1 MNKRA
6 IWITIGLM
14 SLALIGII
22 LLQLNW
28 IIWSLSLNEEQ
39 FDKNAFGALNKVSDR
54 LQAMEND
61 QALNYINGYET
72 SYMEQV
78 IQEVIDNPSSNTN
91 ADFISNTLS
100 AKNEFALPDDQFSQ
114 LLYAENNCSCSK
126 CQAERFLNYNRLV
139 KNNRF
144 RNSYPLA
151 ERIDLPTLNRI
162 LKEELLNV
170 GININYNYSI
180 YETSRKSM
188 IITDNHYVVAANN
201 ENAVQAGGEDHL
213 KNSKYRVQ
221 LFGLGNKAPGLLLVY
236 FPKIANAIWGSIW
249 YTMMASLI
257 FTLIILAGFIY
268 TIFVIFRQK
277 QLSEMKNDFI
287 NNMTHEFKTPIATIS
302 LAADS
307 ITSPMVSNDTN
318 KVKRFADI
326 IKQENRRMHGQVE
339 KVLQMAMI
347 EKRDLN
353 LNQSPVDLHEL
364 IQQAVHNIALQ
375 VEQKEGEIVTQL
387 NADEPIIEGDPTHIS
402 NIIYNLL
409 DNANKYTPER
419 PYIIVST
426 RNIPEGVEVIVKDN
440 GIGISKE
447 ARKHIF
453 EKFYRVHTGNL
464 HDVKGFGLGLSYVK
478 AMMTAHRGRI
488 DVFSEPGKGSS
499 FILVFPFKQT

>member
-1 MNKRA
+1 
-6 IWITIGLM
+6 M

-22 LLQLNW
+22 VLQLNW
-28 IIWSLSLNEEQ
+28 IVWSLRLNEEQ
-39 FDKNAFGALNKVSDR
+39 FDKNAFAALNRVADR

-78 IQEVIDNPSSNTN
+78 IQGLIDDTAKVTDINL
-91 ADFISNTLS
+91 ISNSL
-100 AKNEFALPDDQFSQ
+100 AEKNEFALPDDQFSQ

-151 ERIDLPTLNRI
+151 DRIDLPTLNRI
-162 LKEELLNV
+162 LKEEMSNV
-170 GININYNYSI
+170 GININYNYSV

-188 IITDNHYVVAANN
+188 IITDNHYVVAANSDN
-201 ENAVQAGGEDHL
+201 LFQAGGEDHL

-221 LFGLGNKAPGLLLVY
+221 LFGLGNKAPGMLLVY

-249 YTMMASLI
+249 YTVIASFL
-257 FTLIILAGFIY
+257 FTLIILGGFIY
-268 TIFVIFRQK
+268 TIYVIFRQK

-307 ITSPMVSNDTN
+307 ITSPIVTSDVT
-318 KVKRFADI
+318 KVRRFADI

-347 EKRDLN
+347 EKHDLN
-353 LNQSPVDLHEL
+353 LNLSSVDLHEV
-364 IQQAVHNIALQ
+364 IQQAVLNIALQ
-375 VEQKEGEIVTQL
+375 VEQKEGEITTQL
-387 NADEPIIEGDPTHIS
+387 KAVNPVIEGDPTHIS
-402 NIIYNLL
+402 NIVHNLL
-409 DNANKYTPER
+409 DNANKYTPDH
-419 PYIIVST
+419 PIITVST
-426 RNIPEGVEVIVKDN
+426 RNTEEGVELVVSDN

-453 EKFYRVHTGNL
+453 DKFYRVHTGNL

-478 AMMTAHRGRI
+478 AMMQAHHGQI
-488 DVFSEPGKGSS
+488 DVYSEPGKGSS
-499 FILVFPFKQT
+499 FILVFPFKQI